1 MSSADFVN
9 GLLGIA
15 SDGELTAAYTGQKPF
30 KSPIK
35 DIRALVRL
43 YTPAARFQTTHV
55 FMNKDFADKHG
66 IKTLA
71 DVVKKKIAVRV
82 GINRRGNMD
91 TDVSQMLM
99 DLQGATKANIESW
112 GGQVV
117 HAASKE
123 LTSLMLDRRLDIANF
138 GISFNHPR
146 VREIAK
152 GFRSSCWKRRG
163 SSPRR

>member
-99 DLQGATKANIESW
+99 TCRAPPRPTSKAGAAKWCTPPPR
-112 GGQVV
+112 
-117 HAASKE
+117 
-123 LTSLMLDRRLDIANF
+123 SL
-138 GISFNHPR
+138 P
-146 VREIAK
+146 
-152 GFRSSCWKRRG
+152 
-163 SSPRR
+163 P